1 VRFTGRVVARR
12 PRDALN
18 WLESCIIEAPV
29 LLDTNVILN
38 GMARREPPEL
48 TALLDSLPEAF
59 VSGPVI
65 AELTWARGRLDPAHP
80 NTANVLAV
88 YDQVLRRI
96 DPAKV
101 LTPDAAEWAQ
111 AGEFAGATARALAG
125 AGARMPADGRMEL
138 MNDAVTAV
146 VALRAGAT
154 IVTADTDFDLL
165 QQLSP
170 TLKVVFY

>member
-1 VRFTGRVVARR
+1 MRR
-12 PRDALN
+12 PSSALPK
-18 WLESCIIEAPV
+18 LGDTPV
-29 LLDTNVILN
+29 RGPLLLDTNVLVN
-38 GMARREPPEL
+38 AMARRGPPQL
-48 TALLDSLPEAF
+48 RALLEGLSDAF
-59 VSGPVI
+59 LSGPVL
-65 AELTWARGRLDPAHP
+65 AELTWARGRLDPTHP
-80 NTANVLAV
+80 NTPIVLSI
-88 YDQVLRRI
+88 YDEVLRRI
-96 DPAKV
+96 DSAKV

-111 AGEFAGATARALAG
+111 AGELAGATARALAG